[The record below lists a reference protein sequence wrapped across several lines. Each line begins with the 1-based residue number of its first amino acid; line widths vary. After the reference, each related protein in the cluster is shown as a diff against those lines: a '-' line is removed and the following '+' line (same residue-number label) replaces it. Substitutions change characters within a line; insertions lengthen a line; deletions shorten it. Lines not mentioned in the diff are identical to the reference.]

1 MNIGRH
7 LLPHEFDLLVDEE
20 VGFGIPPLWAHV
32 RDCSQCAAELSAA
45 RAAVEQIEQLPH
57 LQPTPLFTERVMSQ
71 VHVFRPWYA
80 TALDLARRMV
90 PRAGPL
96 RAAVATA
103 AALVAVSL
111 TATAFWAATR
121 IDSFLLLLGVL
132 AQQMRL
138 ATLEV
143 AGTLFGSAAVAA
155 LEAGGTR
162 TIGLAA
168 VVLLVSAAVGWVWIA
183 RAARTVRQRA
193 R

>member
-1 MNIGRH
+1 MNIERH

-57 LQPTPLFTERVMSQ
+57 LQASPLFTQRVMSQ

-80 TALDLARRMV
+80 TALDVGRRIV
-90 PRAGPL
+90 PQAGPL
-96 RAAVATA
+96 RAAVVTA
-103 AALVAVSL
+103 AALAAVSL
-111 TATAFWAATR
+111 TGTALWAATR
-121 IDSFLLLLGVL
+121 IDSFLLLLGIL
-132 AQQMRL
+132 AQQIRV
-138 ATLEV
+138 TIVEV

-155 LEAGGTR
+155 LEAGGAR

-168 VVLLVSAAVGWVWIA
+168 IVLLLSAVVGWAWIA
-183 RAARTVRQRA
+183 RAARTVRQTA

>member
-1 MNIGRH
+1 MSIERH

-57 LQPTPLFTERVMSQ
+57 VLPSPLFAERVMSH

-80 TALDLARRMV
+80 TALDVARSMV
-90 PRAGPL
+90 PQGGPL
-96 RAAVATA
+96 RVAVATA
-103 AALVAVSL
+103 TALAAVSL
-111 TATAFWAATR
+111 TGTALWAATR
-121 IDSFLLLLGVL
+121 IDSFLLLLGIL
-132 AQQMRL
+132 TQQLRV

-155 LEAGGTR
+155 LEAGGAR

-168 VVLLVSAAVGWVWIA
+168 VVLLVSAVLGWTWIA
-183 RAARTVRQRA
+183 RAARVVRTRA
-193 R
+193 Q

>member
-1 MNIGRH
+1 LNIGRH

-57 LQPTPLFTERVMSQ
+57 LRPSPLFTERVMSQ

-80 TALDLARRMV
+80 TALDIARRLV
-90 PRAGPL
+90 PQAGPL

-103 AALVAVSL
+103 AALAAVSL
-111 TATAFWAATR
+111 TGAAFWAATR
-121 IDSFLLLLGVL
+121 IDSFLLLLGIL
-132 AQQMRL
+132 AQQLRVV
-138 ATLEV
+138 TLEI
-143 AGTLFGSAAVAA
+143 AGSLFGSAAVAA
-155 LEAGGTR
+155 LEAGGGR
-162 TIGLAA
+162 TAGVAA
-168 VVLLVSAAVGWVWIA
+168 FVLLVSAAVGWAWIA